1 MTVDEVD
8 VETVEVVL
16 EEVGAVWD
24 NPAKRRVTRVVEK
37 NILMNSQ
44 ALVMKVV
51 FLADG
56 FLS

>member
-1 MTVDEVD
+1 VDEVD

-24 NPAKRRVTRVVEK
+24 NPAKRRVTSVVEK
-37 NILMNSQ
+37 NILRNSQ
-44 ALVMKVV
+44 ALIMKVV

>member
-1 MTVDEVD
+1 VDEVD

-24 NPAKRRVTRVVEK
+24 NPAKRRVTSVVEK
-37 NILMNSQ
+37 SILRISQ
-44 ALVMKVV
+44 ASIMKVV